1 MKILMLSA
9 TFPYPPTKGGTQ
21 VRTFNLLNTL
31 PKDHHITLVTQR
43 DGTVK
48 SHHIEAL
55 RDRVDELKVF
65 ETQPTPPANLYGK
78 LQRFGHSWLTGTPP
92 NVSARANPKMQAWL
106 DEQVDS
112 GSFEVLTCEHSINEI
127 FVRPQWRFKGRSQ
140 LRTIVNIH
148 SSVYATCRQHLETGT
163 SENVWR
169 DRLNLPLLKRYER
182 NYCQKFSQLVV
193 TTPEDAQQFQAL
205 APDAAINVIPNGV
218 DLELFPQRNH
228 DPGGATLIFAGAMDN
243 QPNVDAAC
251 FLAQEIFPK
260 LRSQDPELKLQLVGA
275 RPIPTI
281 QALGEQPG
289 ITVTGKVASMAEA
302 LHQAT
307 VCVIPMR
314 SGFGIKNK
322 TLEALAAGIPVVG
335 SDRALEG
342 LALDQH
348 IAQRA
353 KTVPEYVDAIA
364 QLLNQPNRRQ
374 QLSQAGRQFIETHY
388 TWDVMGQKY
397 AAVLRST

>member
-1 MKILMLSA
+1 MDILMLSA

-21 VRTFNLLNTL
+21 VRTFNLLKTL
-31 PKDHHITLVTQR
+31 QQNHSVTLATQR

-48 SHHIEAL
+48 SHQIEAL
-55 RDRVDELKVF
+55 RDQVSELQVF
-65 ETQPTPPANLYGK
+65 EAPPTPQSTVSGK
-78 LQRFGHSWLTGTPP
+78 LQRLGQSWLTGTPP
-92 NVSARANPKMQAWL
+92 NVSARANPVMQTWV
-106 DEQVDS
+106 DEQVQS
-112 GSFEVLTCEHSINEI
+112 GRFAALTCEHSVNEI
-127 FVRPQWRFKGRSQ
+127 FVRPQWRSR
-140 LRTIVNIH
+140 LHTVVNIH

-182 NYCQKFSQLVV
+182 NYCQKFSHLVV
-193 TTPEDAQQFQAL
+193 TTPEDAQQFQEFI
-205 APDAAINVIPNGV
+205 PNSAITVIPNGV
-218 DLELFPQRNH
+218 DLAMFPARNC

-260 LRSQDPELKLQLVGA
+260 LRSQFPDLKLQLVGA
-275 RPIPTI
+275 RPIPKI
-281 QALGEQPG
+281 QALGSQLG

-342 LALDQH
+342 LELD
-348 IAQRA
+348 ARMVLRGN
-353 KTVPEYVDAIA
+353 TVPEYVGAIA
-364 QLLNQPNRRQ
+364 QLLNQPERRQ
-374 QLSQAGRQFIETHY
+374 QLSQAGRQFIETQY
-388 TWDVMGQKY
+388 TWKVMGQKY
-397 AAVLRST
+397 EAVLRSA